1 MTQKITK
8 SQKARM
14 QNPIIQFFK
23 YLWLNIKIIRI
34 VALGHGGTRKG

>member
-8 SQKARM
+8 SEKARM

-23 YLWLNIKIIRI
+23 YIWLNIRIIRI
-34 VALGHGGTRKG
+34 VAMGHGGTRK

>member
-1 MTQKITK
+1 MTRRITK
-8 SQKARM
+8 SEKTRM
-14 QNPIIQFFK
+14 QNPFIQFFK